1 VRATEATIVA
11 KGLRLFVREQ
21 GAGRPLLMIN
31 GMGTNAERW
40 GRAERE
46 LAASTRTIVFDCP
59 GIGRSETPLWPRSLP
74 ALAELVVAL
83 IDELGYARVDVL
95 GFSFGGTLAQQLVKD
110 APARIRRLALVSSS
124 CGWGAMPGDLAA
136 LVASGPHRR
145 DVATPLGCAHQLWAL
160 ASWSSLPWLSRVQ
173 TPTLVLSG
181 LRDRLVLP
189 SNAVQLARRLPHSSL
204 HLLPDA
210 GHLDVL
216 EGDGTGA
223 RLLADFF
230 SSASLASS
238 TAWRTGL
245 PAGQGVWAK
254 AA

>member
-1 VRATEATIVA
+1 
-11 KGLRLFVREQ
+11 VREQ

-40 GRAERE
+40 GSAERA
-46 LAASTRTIVFDCP
+46 LAASARTIVFDCP
-59 GIGRSETPLWPRSLP
+59 GTGRSETPLWPRSLP
-74 ALAELVVAL
+74 ALAKLVGAL
-83 IDELGYARVDVL
+83 LDELGHPCADVL
-95 GFSFGGTLAQQLVKD
+95 GFSFGGSLAQQLAKD
-110 APARIRRLALVSSS
+110 APARIRRLALVSTS

-136 LVASGPHRR
+136 LVVPGPEPRGAAS
-145 DVATPLGCAHQLWAL
+145 PLGCAHQLWAL
-160 ASWSSLPWLSRVQ
+160 AAWSSLPWLGSVQ

-181 LRDRLVLP
+181 LRDRLVPP
-189 SNAVQLARRLPHSSL
+189 SNAVQLARRLPNSRL
-204 HLLPDA
+204 HLLPGA
-210 GHLDVL
+210 AHLQVL
-216 EGDGTGA
+216 EGDGSGT

-245 PAGQGVWAK
+245 SAGGRVRAR